1 MLCFYGEEILAPRWK
16 TAFVGCSLLLIQYI
30 FTYPLHVEAVPFI
43 CLPED
48 TPCLGEMSRL
58 QFENATIS

>member
-1 MLCFYGEEILAPRWK
+1 MLSFYGEEILAPRWK
-16 TAFVGCSLLLIQYI
+16 TAFVDSSLLLIQYI
-30 FTYPLHVEAVPFI
+30 LTYPPHLEAAPFI

-48 TPCLGEMSRL
+48 TPCLGEKSHL